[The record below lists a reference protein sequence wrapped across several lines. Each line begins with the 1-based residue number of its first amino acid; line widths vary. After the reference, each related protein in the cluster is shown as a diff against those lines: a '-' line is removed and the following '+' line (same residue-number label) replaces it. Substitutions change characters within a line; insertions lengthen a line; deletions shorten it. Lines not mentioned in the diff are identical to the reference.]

1 MDSSGKGKLKMKKC
15 LVFFYLFLA
24 TICFCSSLNKEWQ
37 CIRTEQKSVDVVES
51 EQVEL
56 KKLEQDIKDVYKD
69 YIITIEEAYYIKA
82 DLKSNNCSN
91 SMYEEFKYINIKEC
105 GFFIIDRQF
114 VLSTYS
120 FIVSVKFRVQ

>member
-1 MDSSGKGKLKMKKC
+1 M
-15 LVFFYLFLA
+15 
-24 TICFCSSLNKEWQ
+24 N
-37 CIRTEQKSVDVVES
+37 VVEN

-56 KKLEQDIKDVYKD
+56 KRLERDIKDVYKD
-69 YIITIEEAYYIKA
+69 HIITIEEAYYIKT

-114 VLSTYS
+114 VLPTYS
-120 FIVSVKFRVQ
+120 FIVSIKFRVQ

>member
-1 MDSSGKGKLKMKKC
+1 MKKC

-37 CIRTEQKSVDVVES
+37 CIRTEQKSVNAVEN

-56 KKLEQDIKDVYKD
+56 NRLEQDIKDAYKD
-69 YIITIEEAYYIKA
+69 HIIMIEEAYYIKV
-82 DLKSNNCSN
+82 DLKSNNCSHN
-91 SMYEEFKYINIKEC
+91 MYEEFKYINIKEC

>member
-1 MDSSGKGKLKMKKC
+1 MKKC

-37 CIRTEQKSVDVVES
+37 CVRTEQKSVNVVES

-56 KKLEQDIKDVYKD
+56 KRLEQDIKGVYKD
-69 YIITIEEAYYIKA
+69 CIITIEEAYYIKA

-91 SMYEEFKYINIKEC
+91 SMYKEFKYINIREC

-114 VLSTYS
+114 VLPTYS